1 MSLINLADV
10 FDHGEMAGIV
20 RVQNRRHRNLPGL
33 LVHLLKKGDNVG
45 QGNLLLA
52 LLEGSHEK
60 VRAYLYI
67 TLYITYYVLYIVFY
81 LLYII

>member
-10 FDHGEMAGIV
+10 FDHGEMVGIV

-33 LVHLLKKGDNVG
+33 LVHLLKRGDNVG

-52 LLEGSHEK
+52 LLEGSH
-60 VRAYLYI
+60 
-67 TLYITYYVLYIVFY
+67 
-81 LLYII
+81 